1 MNSHITFSAENGV
14 ARIYINRPEKRN
26 ALGIQTIEEIKEA
39 LSAIEKDPSIRV
51 VILSGTGTRAFAA
64 GADLDEL
71 PGAFVNPDS
80 ARSYDIHVTRLYE
93 AIDACRTPVIA
104 RIGGHAIGG
113 GCLLALACDLR
124 IASDAITVGFPVA
137 RIGLMLSPYE
147 HELLLRCLPASRV
160 KYLMFSARRLSS
172 TDAMS
177 WGLLDRVVPADQL
190 DAEVDALVAEI
201 VSGAPLAIQ
210 EAKKILNALDRSLN
224 AEGAIRDA
232 YQRIYSSK
240 DLVEGLTAI
249 NAGRKP
255 IFRGI

>member
-1 MNSHITFSAENGV
+1 
-14 ARIYINRPEKRN
+14 
-26 ALGIQTIEEIKEA
+26 
-39 LSAIEKDPSIRV
+39 
-51 VILSGTGTRAFAA
+51 
-64 GADLDEL
+64 
-71 PGAFVNPDS
+71 
-80 ARSYDIHVTRLYE
+80 
-93 AIDACRTPVIA
+93 
-104 RIGGHAIGG
+104 
-113 GCLLALACDLR
+113 
-124 IASDAITVGFPVA
+124 
-137 RIGLMLSPYE
+137 MLSPYE